1 MVRENRMGFIRCFS
15 WFIAKTFILKRG
27 GINMLSIYLMYAIFN
42 YQPATITTYP
52 LAGNAVMKVY
62 EVQDKIIR
70 VEMKIN

>member
-1 MVRENRMGFIRCFS
+1 
-15 WFIAKTFILKRG
+15 
-27 GINMLSIYLMYAIFN
+27 MLSIYLMYALFN

-62 EVQDKIIR
+62 EVKDKIIR